1 MYKTECVVSIECN
14 CGFKYV
20 FLKWF
25 NFHILIAVMNVAHT
39 FCVRLVFR
47 FQYCFKE
54 NLKKNDIHNS
64 YLSCCAE
71 RDNLQ
76 ENVFDCMCSFVF
88 LGNFLARLWETVAA
102 KTFQHVLAIVL

>member
-54 NLKKNDIHNS
+54 NFKKMIFTTHTS
-64 YLSCCAE
+64 LAVRKGTTCK
-71 RDNLQ
+71 R
-76 ENVFDCMCSFVF
+76 MF
-88 LGNFLARLWETVAA
+88 LTVCVHL
-102 KTFQHVLAIVL
+102 FF